1 MPSLDLFADQD
12 PEYQQQVLPKEV
24 TNRVAV
30 EAGLRMSWDRWLG
43 LDGKFVGMHGYGASG
58 PYSEVY
64 KHFNI
69 TSEAVVKAAKA

>member
-1 MPSLDLFADQD
+1 
-12 PEYQQQVLPKEV
+12 
-24 TNRVAV
+24 
-30 EAGLRMSWDRWLG
+30 MSWDRWLG

-69 TSEAVVKAAKA
+69 TAEAVAEAAKS